1 MPCSSRGQSQSGQR
15 GGSSYTSTVRS
26 QYGQSPSRMAGGCPV
41 SFGIGIALG
50 GSGPL
55 LHRQYPSYL
64 KSGRDDGRFDG
75 SRSRPRRS
83 RTCNDPPL
91 REGRCGGVTR
101 AGLGGFHL
109 LAAAPLAAR
118 DVGMD
123 RFVLPAV
130 IPLVVDR
137 KLGRT
142 PRGRAAAI
150 GLVPLVGPRERPDRL
165 APEILLRHLVHVPS
179 SLSPEDGSSFRPRR
193 VIRTMPGTGSFLS
206 IHPLGAVTETP
217 HGGQDAV
224 SRPGTRVNASR

>member
-26 QYGQSPSRMAGGCPV
+26 QYGQSPSRIAGGCSV

-55 LHRQYPSYL
+55 QHRQYHAYL
-64 KSGRDDGRFDG
+64 ESGRDDGRIDG
-75 SRSRPRRS
+75 SRSHPPVVPNVQRPSPRGGS
-83 RTCNDPPL
+83 L
-91 REGRCGGVTR
+91 RGGTSDW
-101 AGLGGFHL
+101 LSGFHL
-109 LAAAPLAAR
+109 LTAAALAAR

-130 IPLVVDR
+130 VPPVVDR

-142 PRGRAAAI
+142 PRSRASAI

-165 APEILLRHLVHVPS
+165 APETLLRHLVHVPS
-179 SLSPEDGSSFRPRR
+179 SLSPKDGWC
-193 VIRTMPGTGSFLS
+193 
-206 IHPLGAVTETP
+206 AVL
-217 HGGQDAV
+217 V
-224 SRPGTRVNASR
+224 V